1 MNWASGAVAVHLPG
15 LIQHL
20 FDRHAVAGPGLRER
34 VQAWWEGYYLD
45 QPELP
50 ADEPEPVQERHASA
64 PPPGQSRFVDL
75 WSADRIR
82 IAESIWGNGF
92 SFPGGADHVINLVK
106 PFGLGKEKSMLDIG
120 CGLGGA
126 TRAIAKHFDTWTMGL
141 EASKNLAEAGMK
153 VSEQSGLGR
162 RAPIEWFDPDS
173 VSLQQSK
180 FDCAFCRQVL
190 APLSDKRRMLGEIQK
205 GLKPG
210 GQLLITD
217 FMLAAPSASGAA
229 VKTWLGAEDH
239 PPHPWTAAEYQQ
251 ALKRLKIDV
260 RVTEDMT
267 HEFRSLVMEG
277 WGRLAQMLAPKV
289 FTKEQGQ
296 QLMRELE
303 LWCLRVGALDSGEL
317 KVGRIFAIKRA

>member
-1 MNWASGAVAVHLPG
+1 MQLPG
-15 LIQHL
+15 LIQNL
-20 FDRHAVAGPGLRER
+20 FERHAMAGPGLRER
-34 VQAWWEGYYLD
+34 VHAWWEGYYLD
-45 QPELP
+45 TLGAPTEES
-50 ADEPEPVQERHASA
+50 DPVEQRHASA
-64 PPPGQSRFVDL
+64 PPPSDGPIADL

-92 SFPGGADHVINLVK
+92 SFPGGTDHVINLVK
-106 PFGLGKEKSMLDIG
+106 PFGLGKEKSMLDMG

-126 TRAIAKHFDTWTMGL
+126 TRAIAKHFDTWTQGL
-141 EASKNLAEAGMK
+141 EASKTLAAAGMK
-153 VSEQSGLGR
+153 VSEQSGLAR
-162 RAPIEWFDPDS
+162 RAPIDWFDPNR
-173 VSLQQSK
+173 VELAPNK

-190 APLSDKRRMLGEIQK
+190 TPIADKRRLVAEINK

-217 FMLAAPSASGAA
+217 FVLASADASGSA
-229 VKTWLGAEDH
+229 VKAWLGAEDQR
-239 PPHPWTAAEYQQ
+239 PKPWTMAEYQQ
-251 ALKRLKIDV
+251 TLKRLKIDV
-260 RVTEDMT
+260 RVAEDMT
-267 HEFRSLVMEG
+267 AEFRSLVMEG
-277 WGRLAQMLAPKV
+277 WGRLAQMLAPRI